1 MSKHRSVSGRVSISR
16 LKHHVIRRIRGQSGV
31 LVRKL
36 AWVEPDQISIGR
48 RLQMKPRLYRLLV
61 DVVVERDPYR
71 RRSRDVDGP
80 AYRRVIDD
88 LRRVAAAR
96 ADGAQYEEGDDER
109 SS

>member
-1 MSKHRSVSGRVSISR
+1 MSKHRSISGRVSVSR
-16 LKHHVIRRIRGQSGV
+16 LQHYVIRRVRCQSGV
-31 LVRKL
+31 LVSKL
-36 AWVEPDQISIGR
+36 AWVEPDQISVGR

-71 RRSRDVDGP
+71 CRSRNVDGP
-80 AYRRVIDD
+80 AYGRVIDD

-96 ADGAQYEEGDDER
+96 ADGAQYQESDDER